1 MLAVWRQVLAYL
13 DAVHEPSARPS
24 EYTGRAAGVE
34 ASLYVMFAPVLDGGL
49 STLLGKT
56 HGRCWHQEY
65 TSGLSQQ

>member
-1 MLAVWRQVLAYL
+1 MLAYL

-56 HGRCWHQEY
+56 HGRCWYQGCILP
-65 TSGLSQQ
+65 TAQQ